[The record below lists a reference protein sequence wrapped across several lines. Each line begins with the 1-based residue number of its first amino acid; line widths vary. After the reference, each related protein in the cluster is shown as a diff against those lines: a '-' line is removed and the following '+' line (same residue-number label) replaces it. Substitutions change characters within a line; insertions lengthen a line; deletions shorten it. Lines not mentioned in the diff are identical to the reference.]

1 MRSCPP
7 FSLYSLAGV
16 VNGGTGEG
24 EDCSGDC
31 GNAGAA
37 RAGVRGL
44 LGVFSTK
51 ASVLLRCGG
60 VAGTL
65 SISSSGV
72 TALSLPLTS
81 LSASSQSLSLL
92 WAAVNHGA
100 LALP

>member
-1 MRSCPP
+1 MEVPEKVRTV
-7 FSLYSLAGV
+7 LGTV
-16 VNGGTGEG
+16 VMPGQ
-24 EDCSGDC
+24 
-31 GNAGAA
+31 
-37 RAGVRGL
+37 
-44 LGVFSTK
+44 LGQGSEALPEVLSTK
-51 ASVLLRCGG
+51 VLVLLRCGG